1 MGARTGAYRLLVG
14 KSEGKRPLG
23 RPRQRWL
30 DSVENDLQE
39 VGWGTMNWID
49 LAEDG
54 DSWWAVVSAVM
65 NFSGCINCGVFL
77 D

>member
-1 MGARTGAYRLLVG
+1 MGEHVARMGARTGAYRLLVG

-23 RPRQRWL
+23 KPRPRWL

-39 VGWGTMNWID
+39 VRWGTMDWID

-54 DSWWAVVSAVM
+54 DS
-65 NFSGCINCGVFL
+65 
-77 D
+77 